1 MLYSDPVDENMV
13 DLPSPEE
20 LKNKIIVKAKKPN
33 DAPYGETD
41 TESDDDELNSSEMQ
55 SVQSD
60 DTERTR
66 SSKDSIF
73 NRKSTKKKFS
83 KTIASNQTDSLKDVS
98 SSSLD
103 ISAKTASIKEDIE
116 LELDQHPRNDETEKN
131 DCGFDHEYTRN
142 NETHLTNEGKLLGKK
157 IKQLCY

>member
-1 MLYSDPVDENMV
+1 MLYTDPVDENMV

-33 DAPYGETD
+33 DAPYGDTD
-41 TESDDDELNSSEMQ
+41 TESDDDELNSSEVQ

-83 KTIASNQTDSLKDVS
+83 KTIASNRTDSLKDIS

-103 ISAKTASIKEDIE
+103 INARTASIKEDIQ
-116 LELDQHPRNDETEKN
+116 LELDQHPRKDETEMIDN
-131 DCGFDHEYTRN
+131 GFDDDYRRN
-142 NETHLTNEGKLLGKK
+142 NETHLTNEGKLLGKE
-157 IKQLCY
+157 I